1 MVERLAVIRA
11 FSFYQSTS
19 ETNINQSLKQTVF
32 SCIFLG
38 CFLYCFQDW
47 LMYFHSI
54 AVFLWICL
62 QNVWILQGTAVA
74 LKDRSS
80 SARSGALCRAAAFST
95 SKSPESRVETRRE
108 TKNLSWYVVG
118 QNVCDSCHIK
128 TNKTNIS
135 KHILK
140 MFKLTLHTVLFLGD
154 KNQHSPSMS
163 NPPAS
168 RSKHSLQIS
177 WINSFHLTRDIVH

>member
-1 MVERLAVIRA
+1 MLPPSALRNHLSRESKRDARRR
-11 FSFYQSTS
+11 
-19 ETNINQSLKQTVF
+19 
-32 SCIFLG
+32 IF
-38 CFLYCFQDW
+38 
-47 LMYFHSI
+47 
-54 AVFLWICL
+54 
-62 QNVWILQGTAVA
+62 
-74 LKDRSS
+74 
-80 SARSGALCRAAAFST
+80 
-95 SKSPESRVETRRE
+95 
-108 TKNLSWYVVG
+108 SWYVVG

-140 MFKLTLHTVLFLGD
+140 MFKLTLYTVLFLGD

-177 WINSFHLTRDIVH
+177 WINSFHLTRDIVHKGACFVTLGPWWLCESASLLDVTSVLCTVRVYALSVQVNPSDIFTVRMRTKVSNAKPSARPRGVPPLR